1 MGTIIPQSTAK
12 PATWLFTIQA
22 FIVPRKESHVRTGF
36 KYILKWGKHAT
47 ISAYK
52 STLSTDDMQTKVVCL
67 EFFWVC
73 VCVKIKVPRTCNY
86 YSFTMLHQVAMY
98 TEDGG
103 EEHCLQVFAYI
114 CLCRKGTLLDM
125 FLDMTFL
132 SQLT

>member
-1 MGTIIPQSTAK
+1 MQQYLSINLLYLLMICK
-12 PATWLFTIQA
+12 P
-22 FIVPRKESHVRTGF
+22 K
-36 KYILKWGKHAT
+36 
-47 ISAYK
+47 
-52 STLSTDDMQTKVVCL
+52 
-67 EFFWVC
+67 FFWGG
-73 VCVKIKVPRTCNY
+73 VKIKVPRTCNY

-114 CLCRKGTLLDM
+114 CLCRKGTLLDK